1 MGTGSLEAVASEA
14 KCVALREG
22 FRWLASTSGVN
33 FSWEAS
39 SVSSQ
44 QLTLARKAEK
54 KYIREEPR
62 QLYAF
67 ISPQCNAASRHTM
80 LLQSELRPFR
90 SCDGA
95 RYAAL
100 LLLGRRRRKKKHSRT
115 DLTLPRLT
123 SADEN
128 RRFSRAEMTAKKFKR
143 FIAAGVISPFLFS
156 TYFSY
161 TNYMKQQTLRTKHVR
176 LSQNTGAFFIA

>member
-1 MGTGSLEAVASEA
+1 MARTDEAPPPPTRETTTAEKISLEKKKKKKHWLNKLNKLELQLASLAEVGTGSLEAVASEA

-100 LLLGRRRRKKKHSRT
+100 LLLGRRRRKKSI
-115 DLTLPRLT
+115 
-123 SADEN
+123 
-128 RRFSRAEMTAKKFKR
+128 AEL
-143 FIAAGVISPFLFS
+143 I
-156 TYFSY
+156 
-161 TNYMKQQTLRTKHVR
+161 
-176 LSQNTGAFFIA
+176 